1 VSADSLAQGNPRAG
15 ELAAEERSLANG
27 LRVLVV
33 PQRHLTGATLSL
45 FVKVG
50 PRYERREQSGI
61 SHFLEHMLFRGT
73 RRFESAYALSFASES
88 LGGMVEAA
96 TYADFTHYQLSVPA
110 EHAQEAMALLA
121 DLLVAPRFHDL
132 ELEKKIVREEILA
145 DLSVDGREVDAEN
158 LSRMLLFGEHPLGF
172 KITGDAETV
181 ERFTIADLR
190 AHIAA
195 HYGAANMALVATGK
209 VDKEEMFSEAARLFG
224 EFPRGMLTLLDAPP
238 PLRHAE
244 HLRFVDNEASQTE
257 VRVCFR
263 AFGSDDPDFMALRML
278 SRIIDDGMSTRLHRK
293 LTDESGLAYDVF
305 AALDPYEEIGVFEIG
320 ANVEHE
326 KLPDVVSVA
335 LALMSEFREREVE
348 PEELEKARTRYRW
361 SLRRIVDSPEDMA
374 MFVGTQAIFGRS
386 WELQQ
391 LLSEVE
397 RITRADLLRVAQRV
411 VRPEGTH
418 ILAVG
423 KIKKAVQKR
432 AEKAFESWR
441 SAQSAQAKP

>member
-1 VSADSLAQGNPRAG
+1 MSGAV
-15 ELAAEERSLANG
+15 AAEERRLENG
-27 LRVLVV
+27 LRVVVV
-33 PQRHLTGATLSL
+33 PQRHLAGATLSL

-50 PRYERREQSGI
+50 PRYERRAQSGI

-73 RRFESAYALSFASES
+73 RRFDSAYALSFASES

-96 TYADFTHYQLSVPA
+96 TYADFTHFQLSVPA
-110 EHAQEAMALLA
+110 EHAIEALSLLA
-121 DLLVAPRFHDL
+121 DLLVAPRFLDL
-132 ELEKKIVREEILA
+132 ELEKKIVREEILS

-158 LSRMLLFGEHPLGF
+158 LSRMLMFGEHPLGF

-181 ERFTIADLR
+181 ESFTIADLKG
-190 AHIAA
+190 HIAA
-195 HYGAANMALVATGK
+195 HYGAANMALVATGNI
-209 VDKEEMFSEAARLFG
+209 DKEALFQSAQRLFA
-224 EFPRGMLTLLDAPP
+224 EFPRGALTLLDAPP
-238 PLRHAE
+238 PLRHTE
-244 HLRFVDNEASQTE
+244 HLRFVDNEASQTD
-257 VRVCFR
+257 VRLCFR

-293 LTDESGLAYDVF
+293 LTDDSGLAYDVF

-320 ANVEHE
+320 ASVEHD
-326 KLPDVVSVA
+326 KLPDVVSAA
-335 LALMSEFREREVE
+335 LGLMSEFCEAEVE

-386 WELQQ
+386 LELAQ
-391 LLSEVE
+391 LLADAE
-397 RITRADLLRVAQRV
+397 RITRADLLRVARRV

-418 ILAVG
+418 VLAVG

-432 AEKAFESWR
+432 TERALETW
-441 SAQSAQAKP
+441 QSAQRARLSS